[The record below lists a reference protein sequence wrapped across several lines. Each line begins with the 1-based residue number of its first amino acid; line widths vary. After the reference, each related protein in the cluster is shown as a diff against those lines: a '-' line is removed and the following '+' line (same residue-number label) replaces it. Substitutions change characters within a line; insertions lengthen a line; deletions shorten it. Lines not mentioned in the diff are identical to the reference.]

1 MASHSTDSWPRVDE
15 PTRVMVAPRAPRRT
29 RARPG
34 WALTVLAFVC
44 GALVS
49 AAVFTIGWRHQTQA
63 NAAAASALADATA
76 RNHRL
81 TASLAAARA
90 TIAREQQ
97 AAGQALATLQAA
109 RASAAT
115 IAAQTSAAASDGTS
129 LSNGATAMSSAA
141 GKIANELRTLTTYLT
156 TTPAQQ
162 LDSGYIDSQ
171 TAYLVRQ
178 ADALQSEGGTTA
190 TAAANFDTAVRKL
203 GRLAAA
209 LAAAK

>member
-1 MASHSTDSWPRVDE
+1 MTSHSTDSWPVVDE
-15 PTRVMVAPRAPRRT
+15 PTRVMRAPQVPRRT
-29 RARPG
+29 RVWPG

-63 NAAAASALADATA
+63 NAAAASALLKETA

-90 TIAREQQ
+90 SIAREKQ
-97 AAGQALATLQAA
+97 AAGQALAALHAA

-115 IAAQTSAAASDGTS
+115 IEAQTSAAQSDGTS
-129 LSNGATAMSSAA
+129 VANNATAMSSSA

-162 LDSGYIDSQ
+162 LDGGYVESQ
-171 TAYLVRQ
+171 ASYLLRQ
-178 ADALQSEGGTTA
+178 VDALQADGASVTSSA
-190 TAAANFDTAVRKL
+190 TNFEAAIAKL
-203 GRLAAA
+203 ERLAAA
-209 LAAAK
+209 LAQR